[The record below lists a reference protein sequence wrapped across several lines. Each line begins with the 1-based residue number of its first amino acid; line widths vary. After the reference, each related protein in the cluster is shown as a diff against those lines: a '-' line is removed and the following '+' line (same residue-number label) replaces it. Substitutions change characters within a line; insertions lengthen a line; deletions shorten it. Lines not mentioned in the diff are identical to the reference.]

1 MNDLRYYSQQFW
13 HQGLR
18 YLILFGTLGLF
29 NQFIVIPVFRWL
41 TAKVLQAGE
50 IPFVSVQNT
59 LTIIRDHP
67 AVVVA
72 LICEVVVLLVII
84 YSQLAILLESIWQS
98 INGEVRW
105 QLLLQVGITSWQS
118 LRPGSLLLILGYF
131 LLVTPLAAIV
141 FRTPLLVQIHL
152 PQFIADYMTR
162 NGWLI
167 SALVIFYVV
176 MVIIGIRLILALPLM
191 VIQRVPSWTAMKTSW
206 QMTAAQQWQRYGQ
219 KIGIV
224 LILSVVGGGI
234 LSSLIYVCQLGL
246 DLLPGKYPFY
256 AAVISLFV
264 LQLGSELLAIWAG
277 TVGLWI
283 IIAPLGAEKSA
294 QIARLE
300 NRQVVIAAL
309 LVLIVFSLGALT
321 SDVSY
326 LTVNLHYR
334 PLTISHR
341 GVAEKNGVQNTIPAM
356 KKTSRLLHPDY
367 VEMDVHETKDHQF
380 VVLHDENLQKLTG
393 VAKRPSQLT
402 LRQLTKLT
410 AHENGYQARL
420 VSFDQY
426 LTAAERQHQKLLV
439 EIKTTSA
446 DSPKMVERFNCRYG
460 QRLVKDQ
467 DLVHSLDYNVVAKL
481 SQLNSR
487 LAVFYVQPYDFGKP
501 DHRSAG
507 FSMEYSTLSQ
517 NFINQAHYHHQPVF
531 AWTVN
536 NPLIMKQM
544 MYNHVDGIITDDLGT
559 LNKVIADF
567 DNQQSYARRIL
578 NYMLPIPV
586 F

>member
-1 MNDLRYYSQQFW
+1 
-13 HQGLR
+13 
-18 YLILFGTLGLF
+18 
-29 NQFIVIPVFRWL
+29 
-41 TAKVLQAGE
+41 
-50 IPFVSVQNT
+50 
-59 LTIIRDHP
+59 
-67 AVVVA
+67 
-72 LICEVVVLLVII
+72 
-84 YSQLAILLESIWQS
+84 
-98 INGEVRW
+98 
-105 QLLLQVGITSWQS
+105 
-118 LRPGSLLLILGYF
+118 
-131 LLVTPLAAIV
+131 
-141 FRTPLLVQIHL
+141 
-152 PQFIADYMTR
+152 
-162 NGWLI
+162 
-167 SALVIFYVV
+167 
-176 MVIIGIRLILALPLM
+176 
-191 VIQRVPSWTAMKTSW
+191 
-206 QMTAAQQWQRYGQ
+206 
-219 KIGIV
+219 
-224 LILSVVGGGI
+224 
-234 LSSLIYVCQLGL
+234 
-246 DLLPGKYPFY
+246 
-256 AAVISLFV
+256 
-264 LQLGSELLAIWAG
+264 
-277 TVGLWI
+277 
-283 IIAPLGAEKSA
+283 
-294 QIARLE
+294 
-300 NRQVVIAAL
+300 
-309 LVLIVFSLGALT
+309 
-321 SDVSY
+321 
-326 LTVNLHYR
+326 
-334 PLTISHR
+334 
-341 GVAEKNGVQNTIPAM
+341 M